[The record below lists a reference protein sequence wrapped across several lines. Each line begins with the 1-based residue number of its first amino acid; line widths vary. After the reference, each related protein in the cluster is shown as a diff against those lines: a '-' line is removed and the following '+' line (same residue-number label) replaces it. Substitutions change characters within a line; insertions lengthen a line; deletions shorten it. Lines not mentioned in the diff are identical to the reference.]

1 MHLMGTKRHSVD
13 SKLRLKLP
21 AEFRREFGDQVCL
34 LPMGESL
41 YGFTPEEHASFV
53 EERFGANF
61 NPRNRAQEDL
71 RRLLNATTVELDID
85 SAGRISLGKVPEA
98 ARPWVKAN
106 KPVVVVGNERRFE
119 IWNEESWAKKEQEMQ
134 AQLESLLYDA

>member
-53 EERFGANF
+53 EERFGEDF
-61 NPRNRAQEDL
+61 NPRNRTQEDL

-85 SAGRISLGKVPEA
+85 AAGRICLGKVPEA
-98 ARPWVKAN
+98 YRPWVKAG

-119 IWNEESWAKKEQEMQ
+119 IWDDESWAAMEKEMLPK
-134 AQLESLLYDA
+134 LETLLYDA